1 MSQLEKGQ
9 VECPFSGHGDD
20 LVNVKFFRGRRDDI
34 ITVEELKAQA
44 RSAENQF
51 RMRTATISQAAPVSS
66 HELVN
71 VAEFVASL

>member
-34 ITVEELKAQA
+34 ITVDELKAEA
-44 RSAENQF
+44 RSADNQL
-51 RMRTATISQAAPVSS
+51 RMKTAIISHAAPVSM
-66 HELVN
+66 HEVIE
-71 VAEFVASL
+71 VAEFAASL

>member
-1 MSQLEKGQ
+1 M
-9 VECPFSGHGDD
+9 
-20 LVNVKFFRGRRDDI
+20 NVKFFRGRRDDI
-34 ITVEELKAQA
+34 ITVEELKAEA